1 MWWFQQGLC
10 FLPSALVVWSAASF
24 IFSYITAI
32 LLRHI
37 DPLVPYI
44 SDTGTIPP
52 ERCLFGIMLNI
63 STFLGIATVYVRYKQ
78 VYALSPGEL
87 KIARLNKAGFTLGMI
102 SCFGLCIIANFQK
115 YTLFYMH
122 VVGACLTF
130 GIGAIY
136 VLVQTILSYMM
147 QPKIFWIRVIVLLWC
162 GSSIASM
169 FVSSVLL
176 YSGLYGTDLVQK
188 LHWNPQ
194 EKGYIVHIISTIS
207 EWSLAF
213 SFLSFFLT
221 YIRDFQLQVVFGVIR
236 ISGCLD
242 LAVEATLGK
251 EQ

>member
-136 VLVQTILSYMM
+136 ILVQTILSYMM

-194 EKGYIVHIISTIS
+194 EKITGSVDEGKAVDMLFLDFSK
-207 EWSLAF
+207 AF
-213 SFLSFFLT
+213 DTVSHSILVSKLKK
-221 YIRDFQLQVVFGVIR
+221 YGLD
-236 ISGCLD
+236 GCTTR
-242 LAVEATLGK
+242 AT
-251 EQ
+251 